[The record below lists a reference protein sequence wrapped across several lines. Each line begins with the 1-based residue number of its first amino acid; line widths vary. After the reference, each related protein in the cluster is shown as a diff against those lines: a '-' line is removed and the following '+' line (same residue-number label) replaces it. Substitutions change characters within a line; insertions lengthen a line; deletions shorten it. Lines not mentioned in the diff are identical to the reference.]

1 MFDKNHWDWVFESTM
16 TSSDYL
22 VQEDLFESHLWLVT
36 MAKHK
41 VKSWVLGVY
50 SLYVQ
55 KQMNQRFFH
64 YSGLELK
71 GIPCTS
77 LRELSGDQ
85 NPGYLLYIPS
95 RGWNPTQVWRD
106 CSKRKPL

>member
-1 MFDKNHWDWVFESTM
+1 
-16 TSSDYL
+16 
-22 VQEDLFESHLWLVT
+22 

-55 KQMNQRFFH
+55 QLQLFHVNALEIYMNQRFFH

-95 RGWNPTQVWRD
+95 RGRNPTQV
-106 CSKRKPL
+106 